1 MENLKTFSVTIK
13 RVINTWAGVAVSLSV
28 ITMVALLVAWVYGT
42 PHQFN
47 VTLAVLSAIIFGF
60 SVFWSVWSVLVIK
73 SLLSQWKKTIVDVDI
88 VMQDVKKVRQAFEE
102 IKNLDGK

>member
-1 MENLKTFSVTIK
+1 MENLKSFGNRLTT
-13 RVINTWAGVAVSLSV
+13 VINTWAGVAVSLSI
-28 ITMVALLVAWVYGT
+28 ITMITLITVWFYGT

-73 SLLSQWKKTIVDVDI
+73 SLLVLWKKTIIDVDH
-88 VMQDVKKVRQAFEE
+88 VMQDVKEVRQVFEE
-102 IKNLDGK
+102 IKHLDGK